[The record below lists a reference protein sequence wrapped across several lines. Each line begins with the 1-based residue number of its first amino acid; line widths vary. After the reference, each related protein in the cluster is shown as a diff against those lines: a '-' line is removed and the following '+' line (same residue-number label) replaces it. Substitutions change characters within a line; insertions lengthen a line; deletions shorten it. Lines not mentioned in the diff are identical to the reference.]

1 MSILRRDEDV
11 ANEKDVYF
19 NFINSIK
26 SDATKKVYRENIN
39 SFMKFCN
46 ITKLS
51 DLLKITEPQKQIINY
66 LMSLRKRGLASE
78 VLLRN

>member
-11 ANEKDVYF
+11 ANEEDVYF

>member
-46 ITKLS
+46 VTKLS